1 MAITIENLMQ
11 RIKSLQEFTV
21 ETELPDNFE
30 MNGRV
35 PFDMKI
41 VENKAY
47 VKVYAVDYEE
57 AQNKVYEYLFK

>member
-1 MAITIENLMQ
+1 MTITIENLMQ
-11 RIKSLQEFTV
+11 RLKSLQEFTV
-21 ETELPDNFE
+21 ETEIPENFE

-41 VENKAY
+41 VENKAF